1 MTTVTTEQNLIGVG
15 FPWQQAR
22 LLVEGPMELN
32 GQTAITGYSAT
43 TLTLAG
49 AAAVTATAA
58 GSAIS
63 ITGGAGGSTSGAGGS
78 IILAGGS
85 VTSGNVGTVFVRS
98 NMLTQAVL
106 TTALTSSATLTAAQ
120 VITKYLK
127 STPGGAAN
135 ANYQLPT
142 GTALEAVF
150 SGIAT
155 NDSFEF
161 VITNVSAVA
170 AETCTVTTNTGW
182 TLEGN
187 MVVQSNN
194 ASTNWSTGRFIA
206 ARTGAN
212 TFTLRRIG

>member
-1 MTTVTTEQNLIGVG
+1 MTTATFTSDLVGIGVPWPLATYFATG
-15 FPWQQAR
+15 RVEFNGINALTAGISPFPIAGQA
-22 LLVEGPMELN
+22 
-32 GQTAITGYSAT
+32 AT
-43 TLTLAG
+43 T
-49 AAAVTATAA
+49 AT
-58 GSAIS
+58 GTGGNITV
-63 ITGGAGGSTSGAGGS
+63 TGGAGGSTSGAGGNLV
-78 IILAGGS
+78 LAGGS
-85 VTSGNVGTVFVRS
+85 VTSGNVGTVIVRS
-98 NMLTQAVL
+98 NMLTQASVA
-106 TTALTSSATLTAAQ
+106 TALTASATLTAAQ

-194 ASTNWSTGRFIA
+194 ASTNWSVGRFLA
-206 ARTGAN
+206 VRTGAN
-212 TFTLRRIG
+212 TFTLRRV

>member
-1 MTTVTTEQNLIGVG
+1 MTTATVERDMIGIG

-49 AAAVTATAA
+49 AAAATSTAA
-58 GSAIS
+58 GSSVS

-78 IILAGGS
+78 VIIAGGS
-85 VTSGNVGTVFVRS
+85 VTSGNVGTVFIRS

-120 VITKYLK
+120 IITRYLK

-155 NDSFEF
+155 NDTYDF

-187 MVVQSNN
+187 MVIQSNN
-194 ASTNWSTGRFIA
+194 ASTNWSTGHFVA

>member
-15 FPWQQAR
+15 FPWQQVR
-22 LLVEGPMELN
+22 LLVEGPMEFN

-43 TLTLAG
+43 TLTVTG
-49 AAAVTATAA
+49 AAAANATAT
-58 GSAIS
+58 GSSVS
-63 ITGGAGGSTSGAGGS
+63 IAGGAGGPTSGAGGS

-155 NDSFEF
+155 NDSFDF
-161 VITNVSAVA
+161 VITDVSAVA
-170 AETCTVTTNTGW
+170 AETCKVTTNTGW

-187 MVVQSNN
+187 MVIQSNN
-194 ASTNWSTGRFIA
+194 ASTNWSTGHFVA

>member
-15 FPWQQAR
+15 FPWQQVR
-22 LLVEGPMELN
+22 LLVEGPMEFN

-43 TLTLAG
+43 TLTVTG
-49 AAAVTATAA
+49 AAASTTTAA
-58 GSAIS
+58 GSDVS
-63 ITGGAGGSTSGAGGS
+63 VTGGAGGSTSGAGGS

-187 MVVQSNN
+187 MVIQSNN
-194 ASTNWSTGRFIA
+194 ASTNWSTGHFVA

>member
-1 MTTVTTEQNLIGVG
+1 MSGSLLAQILRGEAQTPMSFADRIAANPIGTQSTNMQYLSNQSPS
-15 FPWQQAR
+15 FDP
-22 LLVEGPMELN
+22 
-32 GQTAITGYSAT
+32 
-43 TLTLAG
+43 LAG
-49 AAAVTATAA
+49 FIDGKPWTQTQGVDFRYFVMTW
-58 GSAIS
+58 
-63 ITGGAGGSTSGAGGS
+63 AGGS